1 MKWRQ
6 NNGAKKCFEVISIF
20 RKIENFQKI
29 TYLAPFRSIHILA
42 PFRHEKSKV
51 RPIFDLGLAGF
62 VNMAPIAASRLEFTK
77 SHLGSWNAKFVRIP
91 VFLEVLVRIF
101 VWFQTLVKLVS

>member
-1 MKWRQ
+1 MSYFTNIISKKKWRQ
-6 NNGAKKCFEVISIF
+6 NNGAKRCFEFISIF

-62 VNMAPIAASRLEFTK
+62 VNMAPIAASRLEFPK
-77 SHLGSWNAKFVRIP
+77 SHLGSWNG
-91 VFLEVLVRIF
+91 
-101 VWFQTLVKLVS
+101 TSH